1 MSTATLDI
9 TLARI
14 QVSLGTLAQQ
24 TSADGCELFLR
35 RFTHR
40 ALMQDQT
47 IDSSLAARLLD
58 ESLEGTTNPI
68 QSMLAVLPD
77 PDLEALDRCLVLGLE
92 LQACVVSL
100 DRVRVGA
107 YVRQFMARYMAF
119 SLRLD
124 QSTATERIGKELQT
138 SSLFWLALFVLP
150 ESELLTL
157 YRRLAAQREAA

>member
-1 MSTATLDI
+1 MSTATLDS

-14 QVSLGTLAQQ
+14 QVSLGALAQQ

-35 RFTHR
+35 RFTQR

-68 QSMLAVLPD
+68 QAMLAVLPD
-77 PDLEALDRCLVLGLE
+77 PDLEVLDRCLVLGLE
-92 LQACVVSL
+92 LQACVASL
-100 DRVRVGA
+100 DRIKVGA
-107 YVRQFMARYMAF
+107 FVCRFLARYMAF

-124 QSTATERIGKELQT
+124 QAAATERISKELQA

-150 ESELLTL
+150 ESDLLTL
-157 YRRLAAQREAA
+157 YRRLAAQKEAA